1 MISVDGNVAGSTR
14 RYAVFGIHVLNVD
27 GPRRHTPPS
36 MRKLAGPNVLAS
48 LLPLSDL
55 APYLR
60 TISTVSAVTPSDT
73 ATSFFTTPRL
83 SCHTCK
89 V

>member
-1 MISVDGNVAGSTR
+1 V
-14 RYAVFGIHVLNVD
+14 HVLNVEGARWD
-27 GPRRHTPPS
+27 TPS
-36 MRKLAGPNVLAS
+36 GARKLAGPNVLTS

-55 APYLR
+55 ALYLR
-60 TISTVSAVTPSDT
+60 TISTVSVVTPSDT

-83 SCHTCK
+83 SCHTCT